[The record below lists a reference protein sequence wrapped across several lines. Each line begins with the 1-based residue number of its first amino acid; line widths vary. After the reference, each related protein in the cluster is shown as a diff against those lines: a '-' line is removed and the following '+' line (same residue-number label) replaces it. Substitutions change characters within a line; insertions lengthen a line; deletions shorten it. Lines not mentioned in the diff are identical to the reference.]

1 MTLISLSTVVIASET
16 AAAIPPCA
24 ALSRMTFAN
33 PSPVRIGKRMIETLI
48 LAGGYWMQNIDR
60 WAGVIDFNDGL
71 TVIVY
76 PIEWRI
82 SLTLYLSAGSLL
94 P

>member
-1 MTLISLSTVVIASET
+1 
-16 AAAIPPCA
+16 
-24 ALSRMTFAN
+24 
-33 PSPVRIGKRMIETLI
+33 
-48 LAGGYWMQNIDR
+48 MQNIDR